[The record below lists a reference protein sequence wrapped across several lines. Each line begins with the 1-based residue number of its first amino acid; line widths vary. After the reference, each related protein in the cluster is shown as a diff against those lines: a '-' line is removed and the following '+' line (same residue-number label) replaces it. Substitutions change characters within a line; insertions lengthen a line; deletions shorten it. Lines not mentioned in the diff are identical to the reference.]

1 MGMAGPDLSR
11 GVEGLGASSAAYHWR
26 ALWGAVP
33 HKAVEK
39 AMVEVLR
46 TAPLLSE
53 VPARRALARMLAH
66 ALDRTFSGDESA
78 TQLPEEHLSWIVARC
93 MEQGEPTEAADAL
106 ARVVGTV
113 TGDAEVTAQ
122 LRMLSDL
129 QLARTRL
136 GDEDLI
142 VLRRLLQG
150 QATSEARALARACL
164 HPFPVHLPQH
174 CTDAWS
180 VALYLLRRNA
190 LPNGLPLFLVFL
202 EHLAPVL
209 DSSAAQELRSWT
221 DQYAQSQE
229 LQEQLTACRHNVMA
243 APAHHRE
250 SRESRVMFVL
260 LADGL
265 GDDHCVLQVWHQD
278 GQTADA
284 PPVRD
289 SDARVRRQD
298 LGPLVYERLQ
308 QAMAHIGQSGPLTIE
323 FWLPFTLA
331 NLPVV
336 QWCRPGAEGPAHNR
350 VVVRSLDRLE
360 TPAAHSSWQRRWD
373 QMISSSSHERNAH
386 ETPMEQPD
394 AAPSVQPS
402 EPLLVLTAPPDR
414 EEGQQQLL
422 DGIRSGVPAI
432 LWHRSDCS
440 SGSFRKYVRDLIDT
454 GPLAELP
461 ARLGQ
466 LQQNK
471 DCLGSEALS
480 DLTLLWDDPTRPL
493 PVLKALTS
501 PDEVVAR

>member
-1 MGMAGPDLSR
+1 
-11 GVEGLGASSAAYHWR
+11 
-26 ALWGAVP
+26 
-33 HKAVEK
+33 
-39 AMVEVLR
+39 MVEVLR

-53 VPARRALARMLAH
+53 EPARRALARMLAH

-93 MEQGEPTEAADAL
+93 MEQAEPTEAADAL
-106 ARVVGTV
+106 ARVAGTV
-113 TGDAEVTAQ
+113 TGDAKVTAE
-122 LRMLSDL
+122 LRSLSDF

-136 GDEDLI
+136 GDDDLI
-142 VLRRLLQG
+142 VLRRLLHG
-150 QATSEARALARACL
+150 QATSEARTLARACL
-164 HPFPVHLPQH
+164 HPFPAHLPPH

-209 DSSAAQELRSWT
+209 DSSAGQELHTWA
-221 DQYAQSQE
+221 DQYAQSQD
-229 LQEQLTACRHNVMA
+229 LQEQLTACRSRVTA
-243 APAHHRE
+243 TPAHRCE

-265 GDDHCVLQVWHQD
+265 GDDYCVLQVWHQD
-278 GQTADA
+278 GQAVDA
-284 PPVRD
+284 PPVRV

-298 LGPLVYERLQ
+298 LGPLVHERLQ
-308 QAMAHIGQSGPLTIE
+308 QAMTHIGQSVPLTIE

-336 QWCRPGAEGPAHNR
+336 QWCRPGVESPARNR

-360 TPAAHSSWQRRWD
+360 TPAAQMSWKRRWD
-373 QMISSSSHERNAH
+373 QMITGSLPDRTPHDTPAELSDVAPESS
-386 ETPMEQPD
+386 T
-394 AAPSVQPS
+394 
-402 EPLLVLTAPPDR
+402 PLLVLTTPPDR

-432 LWHRSDCS
+432 LWHRSDCT
-440 SGSFRKYVRDLIDT
+440 SGSFRQYVRDLIDT

-466 LQQNK
+466 LQQSK
-471 DCLGSEALS
+471 DSLDSEALS

>member
-1 MGMAGPDLSR
+1 MQ
-11 GVEGLGASSAAYHWR
+11 
-26 ALWGAVP
+26 
-33 HKAVEK
+33 HKTLEK

-46 TAPLLSE
+46 TAPLLAE
-53 VPARRALARMLAH
+53 EPARRALARMLAH

-106 ARVVGTV
+106 ARVAGTV
-113 TGDAEVTAQ
+113 TGDANVTAE
-122 LRMLSDL
+122 LRLLSDL

-150 QATSEARALARACL
+150 RATSEARTLARACL
-164 HPFPVHLPQH
+164 HPFPVLLPPH

-180 VALYLLRRNA
+180 VALHLLRRNA
-190 LPNGLPLFLVFL
+190 LPSGLPLFLVFL
-202 EHLAPVL
+202 EHAAPVL
-209 DSSAAQELRSWT
+209 DSSAAQELRTWT
-221 DQYAQSQE
+221 DQYAQSQD
-229 LQEQLTACRHNVMA
+229 LQEQLTACRNRVMA
-243 APAHHRE
+243 APAHDCE
-250 SRESRVMFVL
+250 SLESRVMFVL

-265 GDDHCVLQVWHQD
+265 GDDYCVLQVWHQD
-278 GQTADA
+278 GQAVNA
-284 PPVRD
+284 PPVRV

-308 QAMAHIGQSGPLTIE
+308 QAMAHIGQSVPLTIE
-323 FWLPFTLA
+323 FWLPLTLA

-336 QWCRPGAEGPAHNR
+336 QWCRPSVESPARNR
-350 VVVRSLDRLE
+350 VVVRSLDRPG
-360 TPAAHSSWQRRWD
+360 TPRAHDAWRQRWD
-373 QMISSSSHERNAH
+373 QMITGSLPDRRPHDTSDEPS
-386 ETPMEQPD
+386 D
-394 AAPSVQPS
+394 AAPSVQS
-402 EPLLVLTAPPDR
+402 TAPLLVLTAPPDR

-432 LWHRSDCS
+432 LWHRSDCT
-440 SGSFRKYVRDLIDT
+440 SGSFRQYVRDLIDT

-461 ARLGQ
+461 ARFGQ
-466 LQQNK
+466 LQQSK
-471 DCLGSEALS
+471 DSLDSDVLS

-493 PVLKALTS
+493 PVPKALTS

>member
-1 MGMAGPDLSR
+1 
-11 GVEGLGASSAAYHWR
+11 
-26 ALWGAVP
+26 
-33 HKAVEK
+33 
-39 AMVEVLR
+39 MVQVLC
-46 TAPLLSE
+46 TVPLLSE
-53 VPARRALARMLAH
+53 EPARRALARMLAH
-66 ALDRTFSGDESA
+66 ALGRTFSGDESA

-106 ARVVGTV
+106 ARVAGTV
-113 TGDAEVTAQ
+113 TGDAKVTAQ
-122 LRMLSDL
+122 LRLLSDF
-129 QLARTRL
+129 QLARARL

-142 VLRRLLQG
+142 VLRRLLHG
-150 QATSEARALARACL
+150 QATSEARTLARACL
-164 HPFPVHLPQH
+164 HPFPVHLPPH

-180 VALYLLRRNA
+180 VVLYLLRRNA
-190 LPNGLPLFLVFL
+190 LPNGLPPFLVFL

-209 DSSAAQELRSWT
+209 DSSTAQELQTWA
-221 DQYAQSQE
+221 DQYAQSQD
-229 LQEQLTACRHNVMA
+229 LQEQLTACRSGVTA
-243 APAHHRE
+243 TPAHRCE

-265 GDDHCVLQVWHQD
+265 GDDYYVLQVWHQD
-278 GQTADA
+278 GQAADA
-284 PPVRD
+284 PPVRG

-298 LGPLVYERLQ
+298 LGPLVRERLQ
-308 QAMAHIGQSGPLTIE
+308 QAMAHIGQSVPLTIE

-336 QWCRPGAEGPAHNR
+336 QWCRPGVESPARNR
-350 VVVRSLDRLE
+350 VVVRSLDRLG
-360 TPAAHSSWQRRWD
+360 TPAAQLSWKRLWD
-373 QMISSSSHERNAH
+373 QMIIGSLADRTPHGTPTEPSDVATDVQSS
-386 ETPMEQPD
+386 
-394 AAPSVQPS
+394 AA
-402 EPLLVLTAPPDR
+402 LLVLTAPPDR

-432 LWHRSDCS
+432 LWHRSDCT
-440 SGSFRKYVRDLIDT
+440 SGSFRRYVRDLIGT

-466 LQQNK
+466 LQQSK
-471 DCLGSEALS
+471 DSLDSEALS